1 MSELTTRLRLRSARQ
16 TTSFLLPAS
25 WQEAL
30 AAISKNS
37 TSSQILQQLPD
48 LIELLSCTLH
58 GGAGYREALNWVTSR
73 ASGQMRIEFAQLTEA
88 LNIGDSVSHSLLDY
102 EASQSNPALRE
113 LALKLALADQLGTP
127 VTEQLISL
135 ATALRAEYLVEFR
148 KVGSKKETRLL
159 LPLVF
164 LVLPVTVLFAV
175 YPSAQF
181 LQFGSI

>member
-1 MSELTTRLRLRSARQ
+1 MSELTTRLRLRSASHRPSQ
-16 TTSFLLPAS
+16 LFPPPWLVRFALLSNKRTSI
-25 WQEAL
+25 E
-30 AAISKNS
+30 
-37 TSSQILQQLPD
+37 TLQQLPD
-48 LIELLSCTLH
+48 LIDLLASALSS
-58 GGAGYREALNWVTSR
+58 GVGYREALNWVTSR
-73 ASGQMRIEFAQLTEA
+73 ASGQIRIDFARLTDA
-88 LNIGDSVSHSLLDY
+88 LNVGDSISNSLLEY

-113 LALKLALADQLGTP
+113 LALKLALSDQLGTP
-127 VTEQLISL
+127 ITEQLISL

-148 KVGSKKETRLL
+148 KGGARKETRLL

>member
-1 MSELTTRLRLRSARQ
+1 
-16 TTSFLLPAS
+16 
-25 WQEAL
+25 
-30 AAISKNS
+30 
-37 TSSQILQQLPD
+37 
-48 LIELLSCTLH
+48 
-58 GGAGYREALNWVTSR
+58 LNWVTSR
-73 ASGQMRIEFAQLTEA
+73 ASGQIRIDFARLTDA
-88 LNIGDSVSHSLLDY
+88 LNVGDSISNSLLEY

-113 LALKLALADQLGTP
+113 LALKLALSDQLGTP
-127 VTEQLISL
+127 ITEQLISL

-148 KVGSKKETRLL
+148 KGGARKETRLL